1 MKSFLKK
8 IIWLYKNCKSAIIFI
23 FITILL
29 GCLSSIITVNKALI
43 SKTVVDN
50 LTSNSTNMIKSLI
63 ILGIIMIFGIL
74 ISSISGMISTYGS
87 QKLKNT
93 IQNNIY
99 NSIIKSNWSDVSNYH
114 SVDLLT
120 RINNDVSTIT
130 NLVITIIPNI
140 ISFFVMLVYSIF
152 ALLQISKFMSV
163 FALLLFPILILVSK
177 FYGRKLKYFY
187 LELQKKESF
196 FNSFVQES
204 FNNIMIVKTFT
215 LEKSH
220 IQKLKN
226 IQKEKLNLT
235 VKKNIFSCISNFVLM
250 LGSTLGY
257 FSVYLWGAYSIYSNN
272 FSFGN
277 LTAMLQLFSSIQ
289 SPILGLVSSFPQLIN
304 ALAAIDRLSEIEN
317 LTSENY
323 THKLLDTNSK
333 CNITIKD
340 VSYGYKKDKLILKN
354 ISLNIKAG
362 ETIAL
367 IGPSGCGKTTLI
379 RLILSLI
386 HPNKGSIK
394 INNEELSTN
403 HRNLI
408 AYVPQGNTLF
418 SGTIREN
425 LTFSNYSISDIEIF
439 NALKA
444 ACAYKFVNSLDNKL
458 DTIIGERGI
467 GLSEG
472 QAQRLCIAR
481 ALLKNASILI
491 LDESTSALDAESE
504 ISVLESIKKLTDKTI
519 ILITHRP
526 SALNICDNVY
536 KIINGEIQTSMKLEI

>member
-1 MKSFLKK
+1 
-8 IIWLYKNCKSAIIFI
+8 
-23 FITILL
+23 
-29 GCLSSIITVNKALI
+29 
-43 SKTVVDN
+43 
-50 LTSNSTNMIKSLI
+50 
-63 ILGIIMIFGIL
+63 
-74 ISSISGMISTYGS
+74 
-87 QKLKNT
+87 
-93 IQNNIY
+93 
-99 NSIIKSNWSDVSNYH
+99 
-114 SVDLLT
+114 
-120 RINNDVSTIT
+120 
-130 NLVITIIPNI
+130 
-140 ISFFVMLVYSIF
+140 
-152 ALLQISKFMSV
+152 
-163 FALLLFPILILVSK
+163 
-177 FYGRKLKYFY
+177 
-187 LELQKKESF
+187 
-196 FNSFVQES
+196 
-204 FNNIMIVKTFT
+204 
-215 LEKSH
+215 
-220 IQKLKN
+220 
-226 IQKEKLNLT
+226 
-235 VKKNIFSCISNFVLM
+235 M

-408 AYVPQGNTLF
+408 AYVPQGITLF